1 MPYNGS
7 QQGSRPMT
15 YDRTALRSAL
25 FPVALRDVEAGN
37 HFCARRDCP
46 ESVKHT
52 VKHTARIVANYAA
65 TDILLRDQTLMLP
78 MIEVR
83 KAIRSLKAA

>member
-52 VKHTARIVANYAA
+52 ARIVANYAA